1 MWKRLVIL
9 AVFGLLASCGQQEV
23 SAQDPQRT
31 ETSYKYGAD
40 VSKIIK
46 LDDFFNGE
54 SDLYSK
60 LDESND
66 TKSNYI
72 SINGIGNL
80 SLYKQNHYDGNDQY
94 TSIVAPVEG
103 LWNGLKLNRVEWAKS
118 HDKMWGYFYLYFT
131 EDENTLSNNINKLM
145 SDNKINICVEEGSD
159 EINSDCYC
167 TNYSMGECGK
177 KIYPNRPLTIG
188 LYEINILRDRNS
200 EEGSILS
207 FRWNT

>member
-23 SAQDPQRT
+23 SAQDPQST

-46 LDDFFNGE
+46 LDDFFNGK

-60 LDESND
+60 LDKSND
-66 TKSNYI
+66 TKSNSI

-103 LWNGLKLNRVEWAKS
+103 RWNGLKLNRVEWGKS

-131 EDENTLSNNINKLM
+131 EDQNTLSNKINTLM
-145 SDNKINICVEEGSD
+145 FENKINYCFNEYLK
-159 EINSDCYC
+159 EIDSDCYC
-167 TNYSMGECGK
+167 INYGNGECGK
-177 KIYPNRPLTIG
+177 KLYPSMPVNIPTVEISIRP
-188 LYEINILRDRNS
+188 DSNS

-207 FRWNT
+207 YSWST

>member
-72 SINGIGNL
+72 SINGIG
-80 SLYKQNHYDGNDQY
+80 YANHFWREVLRPSCTGYMSNQR
-94 TSIVAPVEG
+94 
-103 LWNGLKLNRVEWAKS
+103 NR
-118 HDKMWGYFYLYFT
+118 
-131 EDENTLSNNINKLM
+131 
-145 SDNKINICVEEGSD
+145 
-159 EINSDCYC
+159 
-167 TNYSMGECGK
+167 
-177 KIYPNRPLTIG
+177 
-188 LYEINILRDRNS
+188 
-200 EEGSILS
+200 
-207 FRWNT
+207 